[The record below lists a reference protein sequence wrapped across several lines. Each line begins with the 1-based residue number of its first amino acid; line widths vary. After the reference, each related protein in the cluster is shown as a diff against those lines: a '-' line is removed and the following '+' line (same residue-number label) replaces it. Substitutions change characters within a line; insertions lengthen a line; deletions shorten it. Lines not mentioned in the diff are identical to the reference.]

1 MIVGRKY
8 EQGRLMDAYRSE
20 YSELVAVTGRR
31 RIGKTFLI
39 RETFNY
45 KFAFQHSGVANQN
58 TKVQLHEFRQ
68 SLLRCGMKKC
78 RVPADWFD
86 AFHHLYDFLDSLPD
100 GKKVVFIDEL
110 PWMDAPRSQFVS
122 ALEMFWNGWA
132 SARKD
137 ILMIICG
144 SATSWII
151 NNVYRNH
158 GGLYNRVTYRIN
170 LKPFTLAECELYTK
184 SRNLTMSR
192 YEILE
197 CYMVLGG
204 IPFYWSLLER
214 GLSVSQ
220 NIDRLFFNAD
230 GKLRNEY
237 NELYNS
243 LFKNSL
249 PYINIVSV
257 LGTKKMGMTRDE
269 LIKESGIDSSGQ
281 LTRVLEDLEN
291 CGFIRKYS
299 FEGVKRCKHLFQL
312 IDNYTLFYYKF
323 VMDSD
328 STNTGFWTANI
339 NTPLRNSWEGLAF
352 ERVCFEHIAQIK
364 YALCISGVSSYLYSW
379 ERKGDETDPRGAQV
393 DMVIDRADRVASLCE
408 MKFSTGKYEITK
420 DDDESLRHKSAAF
433 MAASKPYKGAHLV
446 LVTPL
451 GVAEGMYMFSVQ
463 NVVTLDDLF
472 KDL

>member
-58 TKVQLHEFRQ
+58 TKVQLQEFRQ

-86 AFHHLYDFLDSLPD
+86 AFHLLYDFLDSLPD

-192 YEILE
+192 YEILD

-204 IPFYWSLLER
+204 IPFYWSLL
-214 GLSVSQ
+214 
-220 NIDRLFFNAD
+220 
-230 GKLRNEY
+230 
-237 NELYNS
+237 
-243 LFKNSL
+243 
-249 PYINIVSV
+249 
-257 LGTKKMGMTRDE
+257 
-269 LIKESGIDSSGQ
+269 
-281 LTRVLEDLEN
+281 
-291 CGFIRKYS
+291 
-299 FEGVKRCKHLFQL
+299 
-312 IDNYTLFYYKF
+312 
-323 VMDSD
+323 
-328 STNTGFWTANI
+328 
-339 NTPLRNSWEGLAF
+339 
-352 ERVCFEHIAQIK
+352 CF
-364 YALCISGVSSYLYSW
+364 L
-379 ERKGDETDPRGAQV
+379 
-393 DMVIDRADRVASLCE
+393 
-408 MKFSTGKYEITK
+408 
-420 DDDESLRHKSAAF
+420 
-433 MAASKPYKGAHLV
+433 
-446 LVTPL
+446 
-451 GVAEGMYMFSVQ
+451 
-463 NVVTLDDLF
+463 
-472 KDL
+472 